1 MKNISKAIS
10 LISEITKH
18 NEINQHSDLT
28 NVGIQNVCNS
38 IPRENYDQKSEKT
51 TIQRGF
57 KQTSRTNPAEVAIKN
72 SERERAVEDNEM
84 GKMLYQLVKQQSAPT
99 VDIEEFD
106 VNSLHY
112 AYFRSMF
119 QEVVEK
125 RIADQQGRLTR
136 LIKLTTGERHIVT
149 EETVWEPIQVVGMLQ
164 NRNKQSKIKPEDA
177 AACRRLF
184 NFLIKC

>member
-1 MKNISKAIS
+1 MTRNLRKPPYS
-10 LISEITKH
+10 LALNKH
-18 NEINQHSDLT
+18 HEQ
-28 NVGIQNVCNS
+28 IQLKL
-38 IPRENYDQKSEKT
+38 QLKT
-51 TIQRGF
+51 QR
-57 KQTSRTNPAEVAIKN
+57 
-72 SERERAVEDNEM
+72 ERERAVEDNEM

-149 EETVWEPIQVVGMLQ
+149 EETVWETIQVVGMLQ

-184 NFLIKC
+184 SLLIKC

>member
-1 MKNISKAIS
+1 
-10 LISEITKH
+10 
-18 NEINQHSDLT
+18 
-28 NVGIQNVCNS
+28 
-38 IPRENYDQKSEKT
+38 
-51 TIQRGF
+51 
-57 KQTSRTNPAEVAIKN
+57 
-72 SERERAVEDNEM
+72 M
-84 GKMLYQLVKQQSAPT
+84 GKMLYHLVKQQSAPT

-149 EETVWEPIQVVGMLQ
+149 EETVWEPIQVL
-164 NRNKQSKIKPEDA
+164 
-177 AACRRLF
+177 ACYRIGISNQKSSLKMQ
-184 NFLIKC
+184 LHAGDYSTSL

>member
-1 MKNISKAIS
+1 MTRNLRKPPYS
-10 LISEITKH
+10 LALNKH
-18 NEINQHSDLT
+18 HEQ
-28 NVGIQNVCNS
+28 IQLKL
-38 IPRENYDQKSEKT
+38 QLKT
-51 TIQRGF
+51 QR
-57 KQTSRTNPAEVAIKN
+57 
-72 SERERAVEDNEM
+72 ERERAVEDNEM
-84 GKMLYQLVKQQSAPT
+84 GKMLYQLVKQHSAPT

-149 EETVWEPIQVVGMLQ
+149 EETVWETIQVVGMLQ

-184 NFLIKC
+184 SLLIKC

>member
-1 MKNISKAIS
+1 MTRNLRKPPYSVALN
-10 LISEITKH
+10 KH
-18 NEINQHSDLT
+18 HEQ
-28 NVGIQNVCNS
+28 IQLKL
-38 IPRENYDQKSEKT
+38 QLK
-51 TIQRGF
+51 IQR
-57 KQTSRTNPAEVAIKN
+57 
-72 SERERAVEDNEM
+72 ERERAVEDNEM

-177 AACRRLF
+177 TACRRLF